1 MTIDQQIKTT
11 IKKSLQ
17 IIQIIQKKNVNKIEQ
32 ILHLTKEDKK

>member
-11 IKKSLQ
+11 IKKSL
-17 IIQIIQKKNVNKIEQ
+17 QIIQKKNVNKIEQ